1 MFTPREVLDIAIRI
15 ERNGETIYRKAI
27 EHVPDIELKDALE
40 WMADEEVQHI
50 EWFSSLK
57 ETLQETSGVMA
68 DELNSDMLMDLIGDQ
83 SFTLKDVDFSGIN
96 NLDELVGIFI
106 EFEKD
111 GILFYEMLTPFVKS
125 RETLD
130 HLQKIIAEE
139 KRHIQQLECFAK
151 SETAP
156 L

>member
-1 MFTPREVLDIAIRI
+1 VFTPREVLDIAIRI
-15 ERNGETIYRKAI
+15 EKNGEAIYRKAI
-27 EHVPDIELKDALE
+27 AHVSDSALKDALE
-40 WMADEEVQHI
+40 WMADEEAQHI

-57 ETLQETSGVMA
+57 ETVQETSGVLA
-68 DELNSDMLMDLIGDQ
+68 DELNSDMLKDLIGDQ
-83 SFTLKDVDFSGIN
+83 SFTLKDVDFSRIDD
-96 NLDELVGIFI
+96 LDTLIDIFI

-111 GILFYEMLTPFVKS
+111 GIVFYEMLTAFVKS
-125 RETLD
+125 KETLD

-139 KRHIQQLECFAK
+139 TEHVKKLACFAK